1 MTSLISR
8 GSIMSQEKISKE
20 GSVELTGH
28 FTVNELKV
36 VVFSIGIL
44 RLALTTF
51 PLNFTNT
58 VRISLKMVS
67 ILFHEFHDQ
76 NLNLGKFNYG
86 LITLLPKVKEANNI
100 QQYKPICLFNVIYKI
115 FTKALMQRLY
125 KVMGRMINRCQ
136 SGFLKEINIMD
147 GIMALHDILHD
158 TRIRKKKDGL
168 LLKLD
173 FEKACYFMRM
183 SSIRL

>member
-1 MTSLISR
+1 
-8 GSIMSQEKISKE
+8 
-20 GSVELTGH
+20 
-28 FTVNELKV
+28 
-36 VVFSIGIL
+36 
-44 RLALTTF
+44 
-51 PLNFTNT
+51 
-58 VRISLKMVS
+58 
-67 ILFHEFHDQ
+67 
-76 NLNLGKFNYG
+76 
-86 LITLLPKVKEANNI
+86 
-100 QQYKPICLFNVIYKI
+100 
-115 FTKALMQRLY
+115 MQRLY

-147 GIMALHDILHD
+147 GIMALHYILHD